1 MSTFKIHPIENL
13 SGVDIDP
20 LLEESKEEG
29 FHFLERLKLD
39 YIQGT
44 NTFNKPGECLYGVF
58 NEKEELIAI
67 GGLNINPITNDKTI
81 GRVRRFYVSREYRKK
96 GIGSLVLKEII
107 TAAKIYFK
115 ILVLYTDT
123 TQAGAFYLKFG
134 FISENK
140 YPNSTHFLK
149 L

>member
-1 MSTFKIHPIENL
+1 MSTFKIQPIENL

-44 NTFNKPGECLYGVF
+44 NTFNKPGEWLYGVF

-67 GGLNINPITNDKTI
+67 AGLNIDPFTNDKTI
-81 GRVRRFYVSREYRKK
+81 GRLRRFYVSRDVRRK
-96 GIGSLVLKEII
+96 GVGGFMLKEII
-107 TAAKIYFK
+107 TAAKSYYS

-134 FISENK
+134 FICENK